1 MKPKLSRPVVYIL
14 LAAVIGAA
22 VYFYTEPAPV
32 VKKAASKKPTLRQA
46 AGLTGILPE
55 DYERKFEPVTP
66 SARDVFRPLI
76 ARTSTSRGGGPDSG
90 FGSGGWRLTGISIVD
105 GQRQA
110 TVESAN
116 GDLAS
121 IRLGQSFDGFTVRAI
136 SDLDIT
142 VEGPDGKREKLR
154 FVDPTVVEPE
164 PVRTNTAPSPS
175 VSSSAPVEPQP
186 SAQATDLGNAN
197 NNRRR
202 RNRNQG
208 NQ

>member
-1 MKPKLSRPVVYIL
+1 MKIKVSRPVIYIAV
-14 LAAVIGAA
+14 AAVIGAA

-32 VKKAASKKPTLRQA
+32 VRKAVTKKPTLRQSV
-46 AGLTGILPE
+46 GIPGILPE
-55 DYERKFEPVTP
+55 DYELKFATVSPAP
-66 SARDVFRPLI
+66 RDVFRPLV
-76 ARTSTSRGGGPDSG
+76 ARTTTRGVGGDGG
-90 FGSGGWRLTGISIVD
+90 FGTGGWRLTGISIVN

-110 TVESAN
+110 TVESTN

-121 IRLGQSFDGFTVRAI
+121 LRLGQTFDGYSVRAI

-164 PVRTNTAPSPS
+164 PVRTNTAPPPS
-175 VSSSAPVEPQP
+175 VSSSTRVEPQP
-186 SAQATDLGNAN
+186 SAQATDLGTAN
-197 NNRRR
+197 NNQRR